1 MGAATLV
8 RLRSA
13 LRPNSGPATGN
24 SLQRQCACGQHTG
37 GERCGD
43 CKKREK
49 MRLQR
54 HANGSATPAIA
65 PPIVDEVLHSPGQP
79 MDAQTRAL
87 FEPRFDADFSGVRLH
102 TDTRSEQSASAVN
115 ALAYAVGSHIVFGAN
130 QYAPQAETGRRLLAH
145 ELTHTLQ
152 QLPGNS
158 SSIAIVDSAQ
168 QEREAEAAA
177 AGVFSRPPSV
187 FRNSTTPTSLF
198 RQKADPDRPPAVDRT
213 FELDPQ
219 RFLVPLAAPAVKQ
232 REKCEE
238 FPGGATDCE
247 VDQKTGTP
255 TGKVTHHADDKN
267 PCTKPCVQEHEA
279 VHVKQLK
286 TFCPE
291 PRDCYLGSDKRKRPA
306 SDCVKMAMFGAKRAW
321 DAYNVSVPCVEKRLK
336 SAPECQTKDNKAY
349 GTRKLGSEKCFQS
362 KYCAGR
368 GQNERAN

>member
-24 SLQRQCACGQHTG
+24 FLQRQCACGQHTG

-87 FEPRFDADFSGVRLH
+87 FEPRFDADFSGVRLY

-115 ALAYAVGSHIVFGAN
+115 ALAYTVGSHIVFGAN
-130 QYAPQAETGRRLLAH
+130 QYAPQAKTGRRLLAH

-219 RFLVPLAAPAVKQ
+219 RFLVPLAAPTVKQ
-232 REKCEE
+232 RESARSFLGERPIAKSIIRRERRPVKSRITSMTRTPAPSLVCKNTKLSTSSNSRP
-238 FPGGATDCE
+238 FARSFGIVTWVRTRGNVRRPIASRWRCSVQSGNATRTTCRSRASKNDSRARRS
-247 VDQKTGTP
+247 VKQKT
-255 TGKVTHHADDKN
+255 
-267 PCTKPCVQEHEA
+267 
-279 VHVKQLK
+279 
-286 TFCPE
+286 
-291 PRDCYLGSDKRKRPA
+291 
-306 SDCVKMAMFGAKRAW
+306 
-321 DAYNVSVPCVEKRLK
+321 
-336 SAPECQTKDNKAY
+336 
-349 GTRKLGSEKCFQS
+349 TRHTARE
-362 KYCAGR
+362 
-368 GQNERAN
+368 N